1 MRFYG
6 NRDKG
11 LIIYMKKSKN
21 MAHAIEKYNSMK
33 AYLLEEAV
41 ALVQDMKYS
50 KFDESVDLA
59 IKLGVDPR
67 HAEEN
72 IRVTTPLPH
81 GTGKSV
87 KVLVLTEGPKEK
99 EAQEAGA
106 DFVGNKDFLTKI
118 KNGWTDVD
126 KIVATPDMMGELGKL
141 GKILG
146 PKGLMPNPKSGTVTM
161 DVVRAVKDLKAGQ
174 VELRVESNGI
184 VHVSCGKVSF
194 QKEQLIENISKI
206 HDTIMKARPSSVK
219 GQYLEKVA
227 ISSTMGPSII
237 IDHLAIG

>member
-1 MRFYG
+1 
-6 NRDKG
+6 
-11 LIIYMKKSKN
+11 MKKSKN
-21 MAHAIEKYNSMK
+21 MLNASEKFDSMK

-41 ALVQDMKYS
+41 SLVKDMKYS

-99 EAQEAGA
+99 EAEEAGA

-161 DVVRAVKDLKAGQ
+161 DVAKAVKDLKAGQ

-194 QKEQLIENISKI
+194 EIEQLVENIAKI

-219 GQYLEKVA
+219 GQYLEKIF
-227 ISSTMGPSII
+227 ISSTMGPSVI

>member
-1 MRFYG
+1 
-6 NRDKG
+6 
-11 LIIYMKKSKN
+11 MKKSKN
-21 MAHAIEKYNSMK
+21 MLNATDKYDSMK

-41 ALVQDMKYS
+41 SLVKDMKYS

-87 KVLVLTEGPKEK
+87 KVLVLAEGPKEK
-99 EAQEAGA
+99 EAEEAGA

-126 KIVATPDMMGELGKL
+126 KIVATPNMMGELGKL

-161 DVVRAVKDLKAGQ
+161 DVGKAVKDLKAGQ

-194 QKEQLIENISKI
+194 EKEKLVENIAKI

-219 GQYLEKVA
+219 GQYLEKIY
-227 ISSTMGPSII
+227 ISSTMGPSVI

>member
-11 LIIYMKKSKN
+11 LIFFMKKSKN

-161 DVVRAVKDLKAGQ
+161 DVVKAVKDLKAGQ

>member
-1 MRFYG
+1 
-6 NRDKG
+6 
-11 LIIYMKKSKN
+11 MKKSKN
-21 MAHAIEKYNSMK
+21 MLNATKKFDSMK

-41 ALVQDMKYS
+41 SLIKDMKYS

-87 KVLVLTEGPKEK
+87 KVLVLAEGPKEK
-99 EAQEAGA
+99 EAEEAGA

-126 KIVATPDMMGELGKL
+126 KIVATPNMMGELGKL

-161 DVVRAVKDLKAGQ
+161 DVGKAVKDLKAGQ

-194 QKEQLIENISKI
+194 EKEKLVENIAKI

-219 GQYLEKVA
+219 GQYLEKIF

>member
-1 MRFYG
+1 
-6 NRDKG
+6 
-11 LIIYMKKSKN
+11 MKKSKN
-21 MAHAIEKYNSMK
+21 MLNASDKFDNMK

-41 ALVQDMKYS
+41 SLVKDMKYS

-81 GTGKSV
+81 GTGKTV
-87 KVLVLTEGPKEK
+87 KVLVITEGSKEK
-99 EAQEAGA
+99 EAEEAGA
-106 DFVGNKDFLTKI
+106 DFVGGKDFLTKI

-161 DVVRAVKDLKAGQ
+161 DVAKAVKDLKAGQ

-184 VHVSCGKVSF
+184 VHVSCGKISF
-194 QKEQLIENISKI
+194 KKEQLVENIAKI
-206 HDTIMKARPSSVK
+206 YDTIMKARPSSVK
-219 GQYLEKVA
+219 GQYLEKIF
-227 ISSTMGPSII
+227 ISSTMGPSVI
-237 IDHLAIG
+237 IDHLAMG

>member
-1 MRFYG
+1 
-6 NRDKG
+6 
-11 LIIYMKKSKN
+11 MKKSKN
-21 MAHAIEKYNSMK
+21 MLNATDKYDSMK

-41 ALVQDMKYS
+41 SLVKDMKYS

-87 KVLVLTEGPKEK
+87 KVLVLAEGPKEK
-99 EAQEAGA
+99 EAEEAGA

-126 KIVATPDMMGELGKL
+126 KIVATPNMMGELGKL

-161 DVVRAVKDLKAGQ
+161 DVGKAVKDLKAGQ

-194 QKEQLIENISKI
+194 EKEKLVENIAKI

-219 GQYLEKVA
+219 GQYLEKIF

>member
-1 MRFYG
+1 
-6 NRDKG
+6 
-11 LIIYMKKSKN
+11 MKKSKN
-21 MAHAIEKYNSMK
+21 MLNATEKFDSMK

-41 ALVQDMKYS
+41 SLVKDMKYS

-87 KVLVLTEGPKEK
+87 KVLVLAEGPKEK
-99 EAQEAGA
+99 EAEEAGA

-126 KIVATPDMMGELGKL
+126 KIVATPNMMGELGKL

-161 DVVRAVKDLKAGQ
+161 DVGKAVKDLKAGQ

-194 QKEQLIENISKI
+194 EKEKLVENIAKI
-206 HDTIMKARPSSVK
+206 HDAIMKARPSSVK
-219 GQYLEKVA
+219 GQYLEKIF

>member
-1 MRFYG
+1 
-6 NRDKG
+6 
-11 LIIYMKKSKN
+11 MKKSKN
-21 MAHAIEKYNSMK
+21 MLNATDKFDSMK

-41 ALVQDMKYS
+41 SLVKDMKYS

-87 KVLVLTEGPKEK
+87 KVLVLAEGPKEK
-99 EAQEAGA
+99 EAEEAGA
-106 DFVGNKDFLTKI
+106 DFVGNKEFLTKI

-126 KIVATPDMMGELGKL
+126 KIVATPNMMGELGKL

-161 DVVRAVKDLKAGQ
+161 DVGKAVKDLKAGQ
-174 VELRVESNGI
+174 VELRVERNGI

-194 QKEQLIENISKI
+194 EKEKLVENIAKI

-219 GQYLEKVA
+219 GQYLEKIF

>member
-1 MRFYG
+1 
-6 NRDKG
+6 
-11 LIIYMKKSKN
+11 MKKSKN
-21 MAHAIEKYNSMK
+21 MLNATKKFDGMK

-41 ALVQDMKYS
+41 VLVKDMKYS

-72 IRVTTPLPH
+72 IRVTTSLPH

-99 EAQEAGA
+99 EADEAGA

-161 DVVRAVKDLKAGQ
+161 DVVKAVKDLKAGQ

-194 QKEQLIENISKI
+194 EKEQLVENIAKI
-206 HDTIMKARPSSVK
+206 HDVIMKARPSSVK
-219 GQYLEKVA
+219 GQYLEKIS
-227 ISSTMGPSII
+227 ISSTMGPSVI